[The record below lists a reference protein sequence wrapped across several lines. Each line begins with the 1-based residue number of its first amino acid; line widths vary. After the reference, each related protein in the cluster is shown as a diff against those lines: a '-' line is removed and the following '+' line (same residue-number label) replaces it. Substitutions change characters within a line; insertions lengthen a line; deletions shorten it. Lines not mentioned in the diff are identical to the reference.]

1 MYRQIALNFCYIGW
15 RHIDDGDCVSCKACW
30 TKESNEDAERYI
42 NSNAYVLSSTG
53 DTMRSMS
60 QGFVMTQYLMT
71 MLDKD
76 SPVKV
81 DCNNNTRSKYYTV

>member
-1 MYRQIALNFCYIGW
+1 MLHRMGIEY
-15 RHIDDGDCVSCKACW
+15 DGDTISCKACW
-30 TKESNEDAERYI
+30 TKEANEDAERYI
-42 NSNAYVLSSTG
+42 TSNAYVLSSTG

>member
-1 MYRQIALNFCYIGW
+1 MLHRMGIEY
-15 RHIDDGDCVSCKACW
+15 DGDTVACKACW

>member
-1 MYRQIALNFCYIGW
+1 MLHRMGIEY
-15 RHIDDGDCVSCKACW
+15 DGDVVSCKACW
-30 TKESNEDAERYI
+30 TKEANEDAERYI